1 MKKIKFKKKKLSKES
16 LKKSIQEVNENEEF
30 KKIRKREKTYFKKK
44 ILKTLREE
52 LDMMNKI
59 LEKPFQE
66 HNSRFEKDQEVDK
79 NFKWNLKSLRK

>member
-1 MKKIKFKKKKLSKES
+1 
-16 LKKSIQEVNENEEF
+16 
-30 KKIRKREKTYFKKK
+30 
-44 ILKTLREE
+44 
-52 LDMMNKI
+52 MMNKI